1 MIKFEQK
8 NFKLTILAN
17 GLYVSSE
24 ALKNIGNPKEV
35 NVGIDESKKKLAIRA
50 AREDG
55 SIKYPVNN
63 YKIFNRTLI
72 SKVKNISSK
81 KTFFGKFNART
92 NLIEF
97 YLGE

>member
-8 NFKLTILAN
+8 KIKLTILAN
-17 GLYVSSE
+17 GLYVSSDG
-24 ALKNIGNPKEV
+24 LKTIGSPKEV
-35 NVGIDESKKKLAIRA
+35 NIGIDDDNKKLAIRA
-50 AREDG
+50 AKKD
-55 SIKYPVNN
+55 SSVKYPVNG
-63 YKIFNRTLI
+63 YKIFNRTLS

-81 KTFFGKFNART
+81 KTFFGKFNARR